1 MDYKF
6 PDKLQ
11 AIKIRIMDDQINEKS
26 AIELNEGVE
35 STVNPTVAI
44 AMIITISTFFILS
57 STMDT
62 VLQSFS

>member
-1 MDYKF
+1 
-6 PDKLQ
+6 
-11 AIKIRIMDDQINEKS
+11 MDDQISEKS